1 MMYYCFNYKFESNT
15 TEYEENTKP
24 TVNVKVSSMFEFS
37 YRPQV
42 FYDFYWVERRIRR
55 TLNVDRDVDVL
66 VAVFPPPLIWVE
78 KGAVKL
84 RSLEAAIQEL
94 YEK

>member
-15 TEYEENTKP
+15 AEYEENTEP

-42 FYDFYWVERRIRR
+42 FYDFYWVERRIHR

-66 VAVFPPPLIWVE
+66 VAD
-78 KGAVKL
+78 L
-84 RSLEAAIQEL
+84 RKQQSRGYMKNNIHEEWN
-94 YEK
+94 